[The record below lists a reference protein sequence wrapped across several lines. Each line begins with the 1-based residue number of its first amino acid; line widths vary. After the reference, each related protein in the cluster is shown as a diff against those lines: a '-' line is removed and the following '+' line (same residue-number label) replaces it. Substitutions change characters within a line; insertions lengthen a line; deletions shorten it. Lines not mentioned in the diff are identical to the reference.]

1 MKTSKGEQVIINLL
15 RKDGLKFE
23 REKEFA
29 DLRGGRYRY
38 DFYLPA
44 LGVLIEYD
52 GEQHFQRVS
61 LFQKT
66 QRDFLKT
73 KGHDRQKNEYALTH
87 NLRLYRI
94 PYWELDSLTSSRDIF
109 QQKFEVR
116 SIWHNDDLWRK
127 HENRIQ
133 SVIFYYLTTETRRRG
148 RQLDFFE
155 VVKNIGSL
163 LGLFLS
169 ITSVVGIVAKFQNKR
184 YKELF
189 DEHSKEIRKNDKK
202 QTEEITEIKNT
213 LNNLETKFDNL
224 ETKVDG
230 LEKRSDVDE
239 DFNAEICRNVIKDIY
254 YKYNKT
260 QKIPLYERK
269 MADSLYKIYSEQFH
283 QNSYGQLLYQE
294 ICKWEIDTTDKLTM

>member
-15 RKDGLKFE
+15 RKGGLKFE

-44 LGVLIEYD
+44 LEVLIEYD

-87 NLRLYRI
+87 NLRLFRI
-94 PYWELDSLTSSRDIF
+94 PYWELDSLTSSQDIF

-127 HENRIQ
+127 HENRI
-133 SVIFYYLTTETRRRG
+133 
-148 RQLDFFE
+148 
-155 VVKNIGSL
+155 
-163 LGLFLS
+163 
-169 ITSVVGIVAKFQNKR
+169 
-184 YKELF
+184 
-189 DEHSKEIRKNDKK
+189 
-202 QTEEITEIKNT
+202 
-213 LNNLETKFDNL
+213 
-224 ETKVDG
+224 
-230 LEKRSDVDE
+230 
-239 DFNAEICRNVIKDIY
+239 
-254 YKYNKT
+254 
-260 QKIPLYERK
+260 
-269 MADSLYKIYSEQFH
+269 
-283 QNSYGQLLYQE
+283 
-294 ICKWEIDTTDKLTM
+294 